1 MCAASD
7 NYLSEISDTP
17 HFDSFFMSNKYV
29 VKINTA
35 LSNRPF
41 FVKITN
47 PDMSVD
53 RIFSE
58 AISSLQNTGKPLESQ
73 QLEELYKEH
82 QIFNKGKLVTKGD
95 LFRGLQRDT
104 QDVGDQIVEIAEL
117 DLIISH
123 SGG

>member
-1 MCAASD
+1 
-7 NYLSEISDTP
+7 
-17 HFDSFFMSNKYV
+17 
-29 VKINTA
+29 
-35 LSNRPF
+35 
-41 FVKITN
+41 
-47 PDMSVD
+47 MSVD

-95 LFRGLQRDT
+95 LFRELQRNT